1 MEFVKTSHFIQT
13 EMHLKVMNSTK
24 SVNHHVEC
32 DENFDEASTSDAIR
46 IQSSSSTSS
55 SLAVPDH
62 TTLIM
67 PIHQKICHILIDFL
81 TQTNHIY
88 HSCISNDDNNFRHDT
103 TSSPSPLSS
112 SSTAL
117 TAATA
122 AVVRIALIGA
132 GCCAIPAY
140 LLSTHSQRDTDN
152 QQRPHQYEHQ
162 HQQYLRFSIDA
173 IEPEAEI
180 LDIAT
185 KYFGIN
191 FDNTYLTKHV
201 MDGLSFLKAA
211 ISVGKIKPSSS
222 SSVPSSN
229 YDVIVVDAFSNQSSV
244 ENHFAASSS
253 HHIKGNMLCT

>member
-24 SVNHHVEC
+24 SVSHHVEC

-46 IQSSSSTSS
+46 IQSSSSTLS

-103 TSSPSPLSS
+103 TSTFTS

-117 TAATA
+117 TAPTT

-152 QQRPHQYEHQ
+152 KQRPHQYEHQ
-162 HQQYLRFSIDA
+162 HQQYLRFSFDA
-173 IEPEAEI
+173 IEPEAQI

-211 ISVGKIKPSSS
+211 ISVPSSS
-222 SSVPSSN
+222 
-229 YDVIVVDAFSNQSSV
+229 YDVIVVDAFSNQCSV
-244 ENHFAASSS
+244 DNHFAASSS
-253 HHIKGNMLCT
+253 HHIKGKLLCT

>member
-24 SVNHHVEC
+24 SVNHQC

-46 IQSSSSTSS
+46 VQSSSTSS

-81 TQTNHIY
+81 TQTNHNY
-88 HSCISNDDNNFRHDT
+88 HSCVSNDDNNFRHDT
-103 TSSPSPLSS
+103 TSTFTSSSPLSS

-117 TAATA
+117 TASTA

-140 LLSTHSQRDTDN
+140 LLSKHSQRDTNN

-162 HQQYLRFSIDA
+162 HQQYLRFSFDA
-173 IEPEAEI
+173 IEPEAQI

-211 ISVGKIKPSSS
+211 ISVPSSS
-222 SSVPSSN
+222 

-253 HHIKGNMLCT
+253 HHIKGKLLCT

>member
-46 IQSSSSTSS
+46 IQSSSTSSSTSS

-81 TQTNHIY
+81 TQTNHNY
-88 HSCISNDDNNFRHDT
+88 HSCVSNDDNNFRHDT
-103 TSSPSPLSS
+103 TSTFTSS

-117 TAATA
+117 TAPTV

-152 QQRPHQYEHQ
+152 QQHPHQ

-191 FDNTYLTKHV
+191 FDNTYLTKYV

-211 ISVGKIKPSSS
+211 ISVGKIKSSSS
-222 SSVPSSN
+222 SSVPSSS
-229 YDVIVVDAFSNQSSV
+229 YDVIVVDAFSNQCNV
-244 ENHFAASSS
+244 ENHFATSSS
-253 HHIKGNMLCT
+253 QHIKGKLLCT